1 MSLTTRAVVLDRC
14 SVVTVEGELDLVTA
28 DQLWEELTEVLAGH
42 HAPLVLDLA
51 ELGFCDSVGLAV
63 LVRAHNALQSR
74 GQRLVIARP
83 TPMVDRILQ
92 VSGLNQAITSVPDVD
107 AAIARAGE
115 P

>member
-14 SVVTVEGELDLVTA
+14 SVVAVEGELDLVTA
-28 DQLWEELTEVLAGH
+28 DQLWEELATVLAEHDG
-42 HAPLVLDLA
+42 PLVLDLT

-63 LVRAHNALQSR
+63 LVRVHNALQAR

-83 TPMVDRILQ
+83 TAMVDRILQ
-92 VSGLNQAITSVPDVD
+92 VSGLDQAITSVPDLD
-107 AAIARAGE
+107 AAVALACE